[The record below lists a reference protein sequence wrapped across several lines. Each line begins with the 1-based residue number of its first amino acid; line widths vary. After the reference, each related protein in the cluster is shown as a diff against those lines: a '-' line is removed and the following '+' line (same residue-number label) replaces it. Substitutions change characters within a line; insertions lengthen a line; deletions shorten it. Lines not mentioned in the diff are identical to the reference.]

1 MGRLWMIIAGLNGLI
16 AVGLSAYG
24 FHSMK
29 PQMTPD
35 EFTNF
40 QLASVLHLIHTVALL
55 GVGLMSLWN
64 LRLASI
70 AGSLFVA
77 GIVLFCGSIYVLS
90 FVEMQAI
97 VMVPPF
103 GGLSFMLGW
112 VIITLSGI
120 LGERT
125 QS

>member
-1 MGRLWMIIAGLNGLI
+1 MARLWMIIAGINGLI

-29 PQMTPD
+29 PEMTPD

-40 QLASVLHLIHTVALL
+40 QLASVLHLIHTIALL
-55 GVGLMSLWN
+55 GVGLMSLWAF
-64 LRLASI
+64 RLASL
-70 AGSLFVA
+70 AGGLFVA
-77 GIVLFCGSIYVLS
+77 GILMFCGSIYTLS
-90 FVEMQAI
+90 FVEMPSI

-112 VIITLSGI
+112 IVISISGF
-120 LGERT
+120 LGEKNE
-125 QS
+125 